1 MLFSF
6 PRSYAKLPWAALLVS
21 LALVF
26 AVAAGAAPKAPSASG
41 TGTGLSAVYL
51 DSSGASVSR
60 VDAKVDF
67 AWGWGSPAASIG
79 SDDFSVRWT
88 GELQP
93 RYSET
98 YTLSTVSDDGVRL
111 WVDGRLLID
120 NWTEHSSREDA
131 VSIALEAGRRYPVR
145 MEFFEKGGLA
155 TARLLWSSQS
165 QAKQAVPQTQLYPAA
180 VVPPPPGN
188 TPPSVALTSPAD
200 GSSYVAPAS
209 VSLAASASD
218 ANGSVSRV
226 EFMANGT
233 LVATDTTAPYSYSWT
248 NLAAGS
254 YTLTARAVDDA
265 GAIAGSSARTITV
278 TAAPAAPGGSGSG
291 LAAEYFNSPSF
302 SGSPVSRVDGTVDF
316 SWGTGSPT
324 ASIGSDDFSVRWTGE
339 LQPRYSETYTLS
351 TVTDDGVRLW
361 VDGQLVIN
369 NWSEHSSTEDSVA
382 LVLQAGRRYPVKLEF
397 FEKGGLATAR
407 LLWSSQSQ
415 AKQAVP
421 QTQLYSAA
429 VVPPPPGNTPPSV
442 ALTSPADGSSYVAP
456 ASVSLAA
463 SASDANGSVSRVEFM
478 ANGTLVATDTTAP
491 YSYSWTNLAA
501 GSYTLTARA
510 VDDAGAIAGSSARTI
525 TVTAPPAAP
534 GGSGSGLAAEYF
546 NSPSFSGSPVSRVD
560 GTVDFSWGTGSP
572 TASIGSDDFSVRWT
586 GELQPR
592 YSETYTLSTVTDD
605 GVRLWVDGQLVINN
619 WSEHSSTE
627 DSASL
632 TLQAGRRY
640 PVKLEFFEKGGL
652 ATARLLWSSQSQAKQ
667 AVPKTQL
674 YPAATAPP
682 PPPPGNTPPSVALT
696 SPADGSSYVAPASVS
711 LAASASDADGSVSR
725 VEFMAN
731 GTLVATDT
739 TAPYSYS
746 WTNVAAGSYTLTA
759 RAVDDAG
766 ATTTSGARQITVT
779 TGGTPPPGGGGG
791 GASVY
796 LSPSGS
802 DAGSCSLAA
811 PCVSFQRAYQ
821 VAAPGAVV
829 EVASG
834 TYPSQV
840 IRAVA
845 GKSGPNVVFREAAG
859 GRVVLGGL
867 RFGEG
872 ADVAQGPDFITVKG
886 METSYWGSQPAP
898 LNQEG
903 VSLHP
908 GTTNIVLEDMD
919 AGNFH
924 VWGARD
930 VTIKGGDWGPCYA
943 VWPVSPNVC
952 GNSKIDSWDS
962 GGIRTGNITIDGA
975 YFHDY
980 RFDDSCYAGGADCH
994 WECLYL
1000 NASEN
1005 VTIKNSK
1012 FFGCAIFDVFV
1023 TFSGPDAVRGHDNL
1037 VLENNWFAA
1046 PFNEPSYLSSSRT
1059 ANAVMLSHCEYSPS
1073 DGVDHSGLRV
1083 RFNSFAGN
1091 ASVVDDGTSCTTSGG
1106 AYAVGNV
1113 AAKTGCIAYLSYRS
1127 NLFTTGQGQSGVC
1140 DASDRNTGQ
1149 SSAPYVSDS
1158 NSAALDHHLAGAIG
1172 SSIADNLVPTTTLG
1186 GCPSTD
1192 LDGQTRASSGNCD
1205 AGSDER

>member
-1 MLFSF
+1 M
-6 PRSYAKLPWAALLVS
+6 
-21 LALVF
+21 
-26 AVAAGAAPKAPSASG
+26 
-41 TGTGLSAVYL
+41 YL

-155 TARLLWSSQS
+155 TARLSWSSQS
-165 QAKQAVPQTQLYPAA
+165 QAKQAVPKTQLYPAA
-180 VVPPPPGN
+180 TAPPPPPGN

-218 ANGSVSRV
+218 ADGSVSRV

-248 NLAAGS
+248 N
-254 YTLTARAVDDA
+254 V
-265 GAIAGSSARTITV
+265 
-278 TAAPAAPGGSGSG
+278 
-291 LAAEYFNSPSF
+291 
-302 SGSPVSRVDGTVDF
+302 
-316 SWGTGSPT
+316 
-324 ASIGSDDFSVRWTGE
+324 
-339 LQPRYSETYTLS
+339 
-351 TVTDDGVRLW
+351 
-361 VDGQLVIN
+361 
-369 NWSEHSSTEDSVA
+369 
-382 LVLQAGRRYPVKLEF
+382 
-397 FEKGGLATAR
+397 
-407 LLWSSQSQ
+407 
-415 AKQAVP
+415 
-421 QTQLYSAA
+421 
-429 VVPPPPGNTPPSV
+429 
-442 ALTSPADGSSYVAP
+442 
-456 ASVSLAA
+456 
-463 SASDANGSVSRVEFM
+463 
-478 ANGTLVATDTTAP
+478 
-491 YSYSWTNLAA
+491 AA

-619 WSEHSSTE
+619 WSEHASTE
-627 DSASL
+627 DSVAVA
-632 TLQAGRRY
+632 LQAGRRY

-667 AVPKTQL
+667 AVPQTQL
-674 YPAATAPP
+674 YPAAVV

-766 ATTTSGARQITVT
+766 AIAGSSARTITVT
-779 TGGTPPPGGGGG
+779 APPAAPGGSGSGLAAEYFNSPSFSGSPVSRVDGTVDFSWGTGSPTASIGSDDFSVRWTGELQPRYSETYTLSTVTDDGVRLWVDGQLVINNWSEHASTEDSASLTLQAGRRYPVKLEFFEKGGLATARLLWSSQSQAKQAVPQTQLYPAATAPPPPPPGNTPPSVSLTSPADGSSYVAP
-791 GASVY
+791 ASV
-796 LSPSGS
+796 
-802 DAGSCSLAA
+802 SLAA
-811 PCVSFQRAYQ
+811 SASDANGSVSRVEFMANGTL
-821 VAAPGAVV
+821 VATDTTAPYSYSWTNVSAGSYTLTA
-829 EVASG
+829 
-834 TYPSQV
+834 
-840 IRAVA
+840 RAVDDA
-845 GKSGPNVVFREAAG
+845 GAAATSQPRSVTSPRRLRRLVGVRRRRCSWRRLGRMRARALRLLRARRSSVHTRSLRRARSWRSPAVRYSSQNVRAVSGKTAPNVVFRPASGA
-859 GRVVLGGL
+859 RVVLGGL
-867 RFGEG
+867 SFGAG
-872 ADVAQGPDFITVKG
+872 GDASQGPDFITVVG
-886 METSYWGSQPAP
+886 METSYKGSGQGAR
-898 LNQEG
+898 NQQG
-903 VSLHP
+903 VHVGP
-908 GTTNIVLEDMD
+908 GSTYITLENID
-919 AGNFH
+919 AGSVSSWFADN
-924 VWGARD
+924 
-930 VTIKGGDWGPCYA
+930 VTVRGGDYGPCDA
-943 VWPVSPNVC
+943 VAGSNVC
-952 GNSKIDSWDS
+952 SNNKQDVSTNVLIE
-962 GGIRTGNITIDGA
+962 GA
-975 YFHDY
+975 YFHDLEY
-980 RFDDSCYAGGADCH
+980 DPSAPDAH
-994 WECLYL
+994 WECMYL
-1000 NASEN
+1000 NGGKN
-1005 VTIKNSK
+1005 ITIRGNR
-1012 FFGCAIFDVFV
+1012 FERCAIFDLFV
-1023 TFSGPDAVRGHDNL
+1023 TISGPDAKAIGHENL
-1037 VLENNWFAA
+1037 TIENNWFAPA
-1046 PFNEPSYLSSSRT
+1046 TNGSGTPSRGWSSLALSWCQNSSQPAYRNMLIQGNNF
-1059 ANAVMLSHCEYSPS
+1059 ADGKAGIEKDLNA
-1073 DGVDHSGLRV
+1073 DA
-1083 RFNSFAGN
+1083 AGCKWSN
-1091 ASVVDDGTSCTTSGG
+1091 VLVKNNRLLWQGCQNGWVYENNVFYGG
-1106 AYAVGNV
+1106 
-1113 AAKTGCIAYLSYRS
+1113 TGC
-1127 NLFTTGQGQSGVC
+1127 
-1140 DASDRNTGQ
+1140 
-1149 SSAPYVSDS
+1149 
-1158 NSAALDHHLAGAIG
+1158 G
-1172 SSIADNLVPTTTLG
+1172 SSNQRGD
-1186 GCPSTD
+1186 
-1192 LDGQTRASSGNCD
+1192 
-1205 AGSDER
+1205 